1 MYEEV
6 SAKLLFRAK
15 LRTFL
20 IKLGCIR
27 HFKVSYLNH
36 DICFNDLNSNSVLM
50 QIGSY
55 GFKFGY
61 EYELKRFIEKYNCK
75 IDTFIDGGANI
86 GYYSLLF
93 SLNHPTAKCIAVE
106 ALDRNVEYMKN
117 LKLINSLNFEI
128 INCAIDIADNKRIEF
143 FVPKNIGKSKLSA
156 IGSLNKSFRES
167 QGIYFNIN
175 YETKEVNTITLPT
188 LLHGSEKS
196 LVKLDIE
203 GNEFRVLEDSLKNLD
218 SENIDF
224 ILEIMIYDED
234 KDLLFTLMRSYGY
247 RAFLITNKGLVEEQ
261 KALTMPYPYPR
272 SNGTLWKNHFF
283 TKREIN
289 EVRRISCEAFGNFI

>member
-15 LRTFL
+15 LRMLF
-20 IKLGCIR
+20 IKLGFIR
-27 HFKVSYLNH
+27 SFKFSYLNH
-36 DICFNDLNSNSVLM
+36 NICFDDLNSNAVLM

-61 EYELKRFIEKYNCK
+61 EYELKRFIEKYNSK
-75 IDTFIDGGANI
+75 VDTFIDGGANI

-93 SLNHPTAKCIAVE
+93 SINNSSTKCIAVE

-117 LKLINSLNFEI
+117 LKMINNLTFEI
-128 INCAIDIADNKRIEF
+128 INCAIDIVDNKRMEF
-143 FVPKNIGKSKLSA
+143 FVPKNIGKNKLSA

-167 QGIYFNIN
+167 QGVYSNID
-175 YETKEVNTITLPT
+175 YEIKEVKTITLPT
-188 LLHGSEKS
+188 LLQGSEKS

-203 GNEFRVLEDSLKNLD
+203 GNEFRVLEDSLKILD
-218 SENIDF
+218 PGNIDF
-224 ILEIMIYDED
+224 ILEIMLYDED
-234 KDLLFTLMRSYGY
+234 KDLLFTLMKDYGY

-283 TKREIN
+283 TKREIS
-289 EVRRISCEAFGNFI
+289 EVKRISHDAFGNFI